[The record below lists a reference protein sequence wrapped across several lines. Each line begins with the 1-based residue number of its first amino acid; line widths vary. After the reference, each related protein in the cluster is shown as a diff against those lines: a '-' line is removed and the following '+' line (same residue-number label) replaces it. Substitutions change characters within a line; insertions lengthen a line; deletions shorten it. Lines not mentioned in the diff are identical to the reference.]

1 MKESL
6 IVSVT
11 STVTGTVE
19 STANAMTGTT
29 STDVSSSD
37 SDTFTPSSTASA
49 STTSTPKTATPT
61 LSTTT
66 SAPASTTVTP
76 TSTTSTPKAPTM
88 APPPTDSSTISSV
101 SDTTSSDPGSPS
113 SSESISSPMTT
124 TPPGTTSSPSTA
136 TAVPSAVESYTSS
149 MSKYVM
155 GDSDSYSAQLRGSQS
170 YVSSQTG
177 SSAQGDA
184 EEGITGVADTGL
196 STGSVVGLVLG
207 ALGALLLL
215 VLLVSWCLRQR
226 RQQLKSSINHV
237 RLGATGDIPVFN
249 TRGTERFETSSTSVS
264 FGPFH
269 TARSASDGTGRPD
282 LWEDEV
288 ITATRIPLEK
298 LTTTKLLSSGG
309 YGEVYRGVYREEV
322 VAVKVLLPDKQ
333 KDLEQIN
340 AFLAEIKM
348 MATIDHPCIVR
359 FLGVAWDSLSD
370 LSAVIEFMEEGDL
383 RSVLDRFQQEQRP
396 RGFDLDKARI
406 ALQTTQALTYLH
418 SLDPKVLHRD
428 LKARNILL
436 TSELDAKVSDFGVA
450 RKYSFTSMT
459 AAVGTSLWMAPEVM
473 LGDRYDAS
481 ADIFSFGV
489 VLSELDSHLYPYAEA
504 RMTNSG
510 QRVPDAALLQLVAM
524 GRVSVNFSSS
534 APTELVDLGRACV
547 SLNPMDR
554 PSASEVHYRLQLI
567 LHSYEMYML

>member
-1 MKESL
+1 M
-6 IVSVT
+6 
-11 STVTGTVE
+11 
-19 STANAMTGTT
+19 
-29 STDVSSSD
+29 SD
-37 SDTFTPSSTASA
+37 SDSDSTQLLGSR
-49 STTSTPKTATPT
+49 SHG
-61 LSTTT
+61 
-66 SAPASTTVTP
+66 
-76 TSTTSTPKAPTM
+76 
-88 APPPTDSSTISSV
+88 SV
-101 SDTTSSDPGSPS
+101 S
-113 SSESISSPMTT
+113 INR
-124 TPPGTTSSPSTA
+124 
-136 TAVPSAVESYTSS
+136 
-149 MSKYVM
+149 K
-155 GDSDSYSAQLRGSQS
+155 RGS
-170 YVSSQTG
+170 G
-177 SSAQGDA
+177 SSKGDGEA
-184 EEGITGVADTGL
+184 GATGVADSGL
-196 STGSVVGLVLG
+196 NTDSIVGLVMG

-215 VLLVSWCLRQR
+215 ILLVSWCLRR
-226 RQQLKSSINHV
+226 RRKHLMSSVNHV

-269 TARSASDGTGRPD
+269 TARSKTTESLESDGTGRPG

-309 YGEVYRGVYREEV
+309 YGEVYRGVYREAT
-322 VAVKVLLPDKQ
+322 VAIKVLLPDKQ

-370 LSAVIEFMEEGDL
+370 LVAAMEFMEGGDL
-383 RSVLDRFQQEQRP
+383 RALLDRFQLEQRP

-406 ALQTTQALTYLH
+406 ALQTAQALTYLH

-450 RKYSFTSMT
+450 RKYCSTSMT
-459 AAVGTSLWMAPEVM
+459 AAVGTSLWMAPEVL
-473 LGDRYDAS
+473 LGDRYESS

-489 VLSELDSHLYPYAEA
+489 VLSELDWHLHPYAEA

-510 QRVPDAALLQLVAM
+510 QRIPDAALLQLVTM

-534 APTELVDLGRACV
+534 APTKLVDLGRACV
-547 SLNPMDR
+547 SLNPKDR

-567 LHSYEMYML
+567 KHSYEMYTL

>member
-6 IVSVT
+6 IGSVV

-19 STANAMTGTT
+19 STTNALTGTT
-29 STDVSSSD
+29 STETSSSY
-37 SDTFTPSSTASA
+37 SDTSTSSSTASA
-49 STTSTPKTATPT
+49 STTSTPKTTAPTP
-61 LSTTT
+61 STTT
-66 SAPASTTVTP
+66 SSPLSTTATP
-76 TSTTSTPKAPTM
+76 ALTTSTPRVTTADST
-88 APPPTDSSTISSV
+88 TDSGISSSV
-101 SDTTSSDPGSPS
+101 SNPASSASTSSNPAEATSLPTIAGTTPSSSTTTTSSIVSYS
-113 SSESISSPMTT
+113 SS
-124 TPPGTTSSPSTA
+124 TSR
-136 TAVPSAVESYTSS
+136 SA
-149 MSKYVM
+149 MN
-155 GDSDSYSAQLRGSQS
+155 DSDSSLPELRGSQNYAS
-170 YVSSQTG
+170 VSIANQTG
-177 SSAQGDA
+177 SSSHGDGEA
-184 EEGITGVADTGL
+184 GVTNVARGL
-196 STGSVVGLVLG
+196 NTGSIVGLVLG
-207 ALGALLLL
+207 ALGAFLLL
-215 VLLVSWCLRQR
+215 VLLVSWCLRR
-226 RQQLKSSINHV
+226 RRKQLMNSINHV

-269 TARSASDGTGRPD
+269 TARSASDETERPG

-288 ITATRIPLEK
+288 ITAMRIPLEK

-309 YGEVYRGVYREEV
+309 YGEVYRGVYREDI
-322 VAVKVLLPDKQ
+322 VAIKVLLPDKQ

-348 MATIDHPCIVR
+348 MATVDHPCIVR

-370 LSAVIEFMEEGDL
+370 LSAVMEFMEGGDL

-406 ALQTTQALTYLH
+406 ALQTAQALTYLH
-418 SLDPKVLHRD
+418 SLDPTVLHRD
-428 LKARNILL
+428 LKSRNILL

-489 VLSELDSHLYPYAEA
+489 ALSEMDSHLYPYAEA
-504 RMTNSG
+504 RTTNSG
-510 QRVPDAALLQLVAM
+510 QRVPDAALLQLVVM
-524 GRVSVNFSSS
+524 GRVSVNFSSN
-534 APTELVDLGRACV
+534 APAELVELGRACV
-547 SLNPMDR
+547 SLNPMAR

-567 LHSYEMYML
+567 MHSYEMYTL